1 MDRLKGLLSFALI
14 AASVLLVL
22 RVLHVGVP
30 ILFPGTRQGPLAVA
44 SLDEARQRLGF
55 APIVPAYHPASLG
68 DKPTSINVL
77 LSPVPTVTIVWR
89 QGAESLSVVQRRGG
103 DKPEHP
109 ALAEPLADV
118 PDSTWWMA
126 GSQNHLIVWRVGYWI
141 EITTTLP
148 ARDLK
153 RFADTLTQQ

>member
-14 AASVLLVL
+14 AAGVLLVL
-22 RVLHVGVP
+22 RLLHVGAP
-30 ILFPGTRQGPLAVA
+30 ILFPGTRQGPIAVA
-44 SLDEARQRLGF
+44 SLDEARERLGF
-55 APIVPAYHPASLG
+55 AAIVPAYHPASLG
-68 DKPTSINVL
+68 DRPTSISVL
-77 LSPVPTVTIVWR
+77 LSPVPTVMIVWR
-89 QGAESLSVVQRRGG
+89 QGTESLSLVQRRGG
-103 DKPEHP
+103 DKPP
-109 ALAEPLADV
+109 SPPLAQALADV

-141 EITTTLP
+141 ELTTTLP

>member
-1 MDRLKGLLSFALI
+1 MDRLKGLLSFALV
-14 AASVLLVL
+14 AASVFLVL
-22 RVLHVGVP
+22 RGMHVAAP
-30 ILFPGTRQGPLAVA
+30 ILFPETRQGPLAVA

-55 APIVPAYHPASLG
+55 AAIVPAYHPASLG

-77 LSPVPTVTIVWR
+77 LNPVPTVIIVWR
-89 QGAESLSVVQRRGG
+89 QGAESLSLVQQRGG
-103 DKPEHP
+103 SKPNHP
-109 ALAEPLADV
+109 PLAQPLADV

-141 EITTTLP
+141 ELTTTLP
-148 ARDLK
+148 ARDLR